1 MDGPLVLVA
10 AVLVVRVGRDL
21 VKVNVETAG
30 VQDLLEVECG
40 GLDLLTRRET
50 LCSGAWVPLTTRL
63 EVVEQALNRGERV
76 SARRPSLS
84 RCGDG
89 EDGDQKQIE
98 EELGTSE

>member
-10 AVLVVRVGRDL
+10 AVFVVRVGRDF
-21 VKVNVETAG
+21 VKVNVQTAG
-30 VQDLLEVECG
+30 VQDLLEVERG

-50 LCSGAWVPLTTRL
+50 LCSGARVPLTARL

-76 SARRPSLS
+76 STRRPSLS

-89 EDGDQKQIE
+89 EDGDE
-98 EELGTSE
+98 EQMEESHGRS

>member
-30 VQDLLEVECG
+30 VKTCLRWSAVVSTSSLG
-40 GLDLLTRRET
+40 GKHSAAAL
-50 LCSGAWVPLTTRL
+50 VPLTTRL

-76 SARRPSLS
+76 STRRPSLS

-89 EDGDQKQIE
+89 EDGDQKQLE
-98 EELGTSE
+98 ESHGRS